1 MPKGTP
7 ASDQDY
13 APYAPYKSVHD
24 VIVRYRE
31 RGLPDPLTPAALG
44 LVGVADG
51 MTARTLRALRFLGLI
66 DEAGARQA
74 PLERLKQAT
83 TSEYPEQ
90 LAEIVRA
97 AYLPVFTIV
106 NPAEDS
112 DTAIADAFRRF
123 EPSAQ
128 RGKMIALFRSL
139 CEEAQIITQTAP
151 RSRPASRRATPDAAS
166 QRSKQVVV
174 QKRPDPPSLP
184 DHKDDET
191 ATPDYRLISAVIQ
204 QLPRSGK
211 WTRERRDRWL
221 LTLTSAVDLLFEQT
235 DDHSDTSDAG
245 ADGGTHE

>member
-7 ASDQDY
+7 ASDEAY
-13 APYAPYKSVHD
+13 APYAPYKAVHD
-24 VIVRYRE
+24 VIVRYRD
-31 RGLPDPLTPAALG
+31 RGLPDSLTPAVLSQ
-44 LVGVADG
+44 VGVADG
-51 MTARTLRALRFLGLI
+51 MTARTMRALRFLGLI
-66 DEAGARQA
+66 DESGARQE
-74 PLERLKQAT
+74 PFERLKQAT

-90 LAEIVRA
+90 LAQVIRA

-139 CEEAQIITQTAP
+139 CEEAQIITQVAP
-151 RSRPASRRATPDAAS
+151 RPRPAPRRAAPDAPS
-166 QRSKQVVV
+166 QRPRPPAE
-174 QKRPDPPSLP
+174 KRSDPPVVR
-184 DHKDDET
+184 DHKDDDAT
-191 ATPDYRLISAVIQ
+191 APDYRLISAVIQ

-221 LTLTSAVDLLFEQT
+221 LTLTSAVDLLFEVT
-235 DDHSDTSDAG
+235 NDHSDPVDVGAG
-245 ADGGTHE
+245 GGTHE

>member
-7 ASDQDY
+7 ATDEDY
-13 APYAPYKSVHD
+13 APYAPYKAVHD

-31 RGLPDPLTPAALG
+31 RGLPDPLTPGVLES
-44 LVGVADG
+44 VGVATG

-66 DEAGARQA
+66 DEAGARQS
-74 PLERLKQAT
+74 PFDRLKQAT
-83 TSEYPEQ
+83 TAEYPEQ
-90 LAEIVRA
+90 LAEVIRA

-139 CEEAQIITQTAP
+139 CEEAQIITQSVP
-151 RSRPASRRATPDAAS
+151 RSRRAPRRAAPDSAS
-166 QRSKQVVV
+166 QRPRPQA
-174 QKRPDPPSLP
+174 QKRADAPVPP
-184 DHKDDET
+184 DHKDDE
-191 ATPDYRLISAVIQ
+191 AASPDYRLISAVIQ

-221 LTLTSAVDLLFEQT
+221 LTLTSAVDLLFEVT
-235 DDHSDTSDAG
+235 DDHGDPVDAG
-245 ADGGTHE
+245 AGSGTHE